1 MQFLQRTRTRSKFM
15 FKEEGREDLMESAR
29 DDFRTNLDH
38 VNKYHML
45 SQKWL
50 VFQLLKFSSRL
61 LLIAGT
67 NEMLHLYTSV
77 KDVDDGC

>member
-1 MQFLQRTRTRSKFM
+1 M

-50 VFQLLKFSSRL
+50 VIQQ
-61 LLIAGT
+61 LIAFDCWD
-67 NEMLHLYTSV
+67 
-77 KDVDDGC
+77 K